1 MLNSRCLALKNFFS
15 GWLEKLVVLVVLIFS
30 VGVLLW
36 LPPQQVEQVQGDY
49 ELAKLE
55 DEYRRTLA
63 QILGGLA
70 LLYGLYLTQRRIVA
84 TEENVKVAEEG
95 QITERFTRAIEQL
108 GKDKMAIRL
117 GGIYALERL
126 AKDSEKDHGPIMEV
140 LTAYVRE
147 NAPRQEEDT
156 QNCAKK
162 PPTDIQA
169 ILTVIG
175 RRKTTD
181 IRKFDDIL
189 DLTNTQ
195 LAGADLLQANLVGVN
210 LGMANLDKARLNGAD
225 LNNAI
230 LTGANLSKVWLGGAK
245 NLKAEQI
252 QDAENWRDAYLPGYL
267 NYLKDLPD
275 PPA

>member
-1 MLNSRCLALKNFFS
+1 
-15 GWLEKLVVLVVLIFS
+15 
-30 VGVLLW
+30 
-36 LPPQQVEQVQGDY
+36 
-49 ELAKLE
+49 
-55 DEYRRTLA
+55 
-63 QILGGLA
+63 
-70 LLYGLYLTQRRIVA
+70 
-84 TEENVKVAEEG
+84 
-95 QITERFTRAIEQL
+95 
-108 GKDKMAIRL
+108 MAIRL
-117 GGIYALERL
+117 GGIYALERI
-126 AKDSEKDHGPIMEV
+126 AKDSEKDYGPIMEV

-156 QNCAKK
+156 QNYAKK

-181 IRKFDDIL
+181 IRKFYDIL

-225 LNNAI
+225 LNNTI

-252 QDAENWRDAYLPGYL
+252 QDAENWSDAYLPDYL